1 MRLPGILPDWGI
13 SPDGQRLLVA
23 IPTQPRV
30 APQFSVV
37 LNWRSAL
44 R

>member
-1 MRLPGILPDWGI
+1 
-13 SPDGQRLLVA
+13 LLVA
-23 IPTQPRV
+23 IPTQPLAV
-30 APQFSVV
+30 AQFSVV